1 MVTNINSGVD
11 TFCFPAAIYQKNVL
25 MPALHFFFFFFAYSN
40 PELPTHPARP
50 MLTAVGFEPTPL
62 RTGALSQRLRPLGQT
77 VLSEKMFFLE
87 HLLFWNLADMFAL
100 PQK

>member
-11 TFCFPAAIYQKNVL
+11 TFCFPAAIYQKHVL
-25 MPALHFFFFFFAYSN
+25 MQALRFLFFLASSN

-62 RTGALSQRLRPLGQT
+62 RTGALSQGLRPLGQT
-77 VLSEKMFFLE
+77 VLLENFFFFGTSA
-87 HLLFWNLADMFAL
+87 FWNLADIVAV